1 MLNPITSMLNGSV
14 SKKLHRKALKKNDK
28 APLFTLPNINGDC
41 VQLKSLLSE
50 GKSIL
55 VFYGLS
61 WYRYSH
67 FELLAWQEAFEH
79 ISNLNTK
86 VLAIY
91 PEVPDSATIVKWKAD
106 QRTEVLY
113 DTGNKVAN
121 QFGLVTKV
129 SPAKARKLSET
140 FVIDIISLTA
150 EQEMELTIPATYVL
164 DRDRTILHVSF
175 NTSGHNS
182 DSVNEMLDYLEE
194 AKKSAEEDTGTP
206 ETE

>member
-1 MLNPITSMLNGSV
+1 MLNPITSIFNGSV
-14 SKKLHRKALKKNDK
+14 GKKLHRKALKKNDK
-28 APLFTLPNINGDC
+28 APLFTLPNINGEC
-41 VQLKSLLSE
+41 VQLEKFLSE

-67 FELLAWQEAFEH
+67 FELLAWQDVFEH

-91 PEVPDSATIVKWKAD
+91 TEAPDSATIVKWKAD
-106 QRTEVLY
+106 QGTEVLF
-113 DTGNKVAN
+113 DAGNKVAN

-129 SPAKARKLSET
+129 SSTKARKLAET
-140 FVIDIISLTA
+140 FSIDIISLTA

-182 DSVNEMLDYLEE
+182 DSVNEMLDYLI
-194 AKKSAEEDTGTP
+194 
-206 ETE
+206 

>member
-1 MLNPITSMLNGSV
+1 
-14 SKKLHRKALKKNDK
+14 
-28 APLFTLPNINGDC
+28 
-41 VQLKSLLSE
+41 
-50 GKSIL
+50 
-55 VFYGLS
+55 LS

-67 FELLAWQEAFEH
+67 FELLAWQEVFEH

-91 PEVPDSATIVKWKAD
+91 PEAPDSATIVKWKAD
-106 QRTEVLY
+106 QGNEVLC

-129 SPAKARKLSET
+129 SPTKARKLAET
-140 FVIDIISLTA
+140 FTIDKISLTA

-175 NTSGHNS
+175 NTSGNNS
-182 DSVNEMLDYLEE
+182 NSLKEMLDFL
-194 AKKSAEEDTGTP
+194 T
-206 ETE
+206 

>member
-1 MLNPITSMLNGSV
+1 MQNPITSILNDSV
-14 SKKLHRKALKKNDK
+14 GKKLNRKALKKNDK
-28 APLFTLPNINGDC
+28 APLFTLPNIDGEC
-41 VQLKSLLSE
+41 VQLEKLLSE

-67 FELLAWQEAFEH
+67 FESLAWQEAFEH

-91 PEVPDSATIVKWKAD
+91 PEAPDSATISKWKAS
-106 QRTEVLY
+106 QGTEILCDV
-113 DTGNKVAN
+113 GNKVAN

-129 SPAKARKLSET
+129 SPTKARKLSET
-140 FVIDIISLTA
+140 FAVDIISLRA
-150 EQEMELTIPATYVL
+150 EQKMELTMPATYVL

-182 DSVNEMLDYLEE
+182 DSVNEMLDYLI
-194 AKKSAEEDTGTP
+194 
-206 ETE
+206 

>member
-14 SKKLHRKALKKNDK
+14 GKKLHRKALKKNDK
-28 APLFTLPNINGDC
+28 APLFTLPNINGEC
-41 VQLKSLLSE
+41 VQLERLLSE

-67 FELLAWQEAFEH
+67 FELLAWQEVFEH

-91 PEVPDSATIVKWKAD
+91 PEAPDSATIVKWKDA
-106 QRTEVLY
+106 QGTEVLC
-113 DTGNKVAN
+113 DAGNKVAN

-129 SPAKARKLSET
+129 SPTKARKLAET
-140 FVIDIISLTA
+140 FAIDIISLTA

-182 DSVNEMLDYLEE
+182 DSVNEMLDYLV
-194 AKKSAEEDTGTP
+194 
-206 ETE
+206 